1 MKEKNLADLPGWL
14 QTLWNVNPTLAREAE
29 KYLDEL
35 GADIRNKLS
44 PPKNLCALL
53 KIKEPDTKVNI
64 LIRKEIKNTENSVE
78 YLKNLL

>member
-1 MKEKNLADLPGWL
+1 MKEMKDLPGWL
-14 QTLWNVNPTLAREAE
+14 ETLWNINPTVARDAE

-53 KIKEPDTKVNI
+53 KVAQDKDVQE
-64 LIRKEIKNTENSVE
+64 LIAKEIKNTEKSVE
-78 YLKNLL
+78 YLSKLL